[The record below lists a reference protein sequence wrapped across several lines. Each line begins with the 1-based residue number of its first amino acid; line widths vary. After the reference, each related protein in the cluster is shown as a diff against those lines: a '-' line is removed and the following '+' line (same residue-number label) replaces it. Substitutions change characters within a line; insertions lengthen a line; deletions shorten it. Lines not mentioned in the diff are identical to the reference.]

1 MHCISHPDRET
12 LLRCGKC
19 GQPIC
24 TECAIR
30 HPVGLRCPKCARLKK
45 VPTYDV
51 PAPFYLRAL
60 AAGLGSS
67 VICGV
72 IVQILPLFVPIF
84 FLSFF
89 AALIAGSII
98 AEAIS
103 RVTSYKRGRGLQIVA
118 GISVVVGYV
127 LGTFLVAAFMFGV
140 GALLVV
146 PVSLLNLYYWIY
158 PAVAV
163 AVAVTRLR

>member
-1 MHCISHPDRET
+1 M
-12 LLRCGKC
+12 
-19 GQPIC
+19 
-24 TECAIR
+24 
-30 HPVGLRCPKCARLKK
+30 
-45 VPTYDV
+45 PTYDV

-89 AALIAGSII
+89 AALIAGGII
-98 AEAIS
+98 AKAIS

-118 GISVVVGYV
+118 GISVIVGYV
-127 LGTFLVAAFMFGV
+127 LGTFFVAAFMFGV
-140 GALLVV
+140 GALLMV

-163 AVAVTRLR
+163 AVAVSRLR